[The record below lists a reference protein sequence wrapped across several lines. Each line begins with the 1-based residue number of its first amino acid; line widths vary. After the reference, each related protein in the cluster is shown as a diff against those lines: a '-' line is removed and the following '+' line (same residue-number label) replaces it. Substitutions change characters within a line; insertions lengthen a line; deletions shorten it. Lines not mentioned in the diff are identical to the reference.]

1 MCVCARVCVYVYACV
16 CVKGGWRV
24 ERINKPATKHERER
38 EGGEREGEREREREG
53 RERERERAIF
63 ETHINYA
70 LVASS

>member
-24 ERINKPATKHERER
+24 ERINKPATKHERGR
-38 EGGEREGEREREREG
+38 GERERGRERERKRGERERESEQFLR
-53 RERERERAIF
+53 
-63 ETHINYA
+63 HINYA